1 MHEMDIVS
9 QSLGISDDTTFS
21 QMLYSCCNPQSI
33 MTRNKQYASKSWDWW
48 WWCWCIV
55 IKEKQAQKLSIDTLI
70 SPIKQL

>member
-33 MTRNKQYASKSWDWW
+33 MTRNKQYASKS
-48 WWCWCIV
+48 
-55 IKEKQAQKLSIDTLI
+55 
-70 SPIKQL
+70 